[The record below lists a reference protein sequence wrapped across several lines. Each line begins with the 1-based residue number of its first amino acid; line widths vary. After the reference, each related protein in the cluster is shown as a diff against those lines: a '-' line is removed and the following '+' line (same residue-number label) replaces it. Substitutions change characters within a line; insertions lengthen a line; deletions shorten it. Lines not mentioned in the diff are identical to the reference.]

1 LTINT
6 GSKNLHGIPKI
17 YGMIVIIFGM
27 VFFVPSVGFLLI
39 LIDDLS
45 NWGNLLMFGFVIASI
60 IASSLMIGFG
70 TNIVWYHDQKVDD
83 KTLDEKAKNSK
94 FKPTESE
101 K

>member
-1 LTINT
+1 M
-6 GSKNLHGIPKI
+6 SNLHGIPKI
-17 YGMIVIIFGM
+17 YGMILIIFGM

-70 TNIVWYHDQKVDD
+70 TNIVWYHDKKVDD

-101 K
+101 NL